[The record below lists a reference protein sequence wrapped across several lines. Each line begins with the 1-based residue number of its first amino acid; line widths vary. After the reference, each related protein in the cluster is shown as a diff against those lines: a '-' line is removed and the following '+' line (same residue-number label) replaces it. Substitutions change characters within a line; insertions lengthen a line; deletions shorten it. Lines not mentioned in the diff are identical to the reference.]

1 MTHNFTATETTYWI
15 AHEIGS
21 LTDGVLEPGE
31 SVSTGLDY
39 FETYTSGL
47 TQSQRLGALKSNY
60 EVAAAQWRETLRL
73 QDPVAHLADY
83 RWQKETGGLTLTT
96 GPRIRTDRISQS
108 QMTSTLTALAE
119 QMVPEPVQWKAES
132 GWVSMTR
139 VQLKAA
145 ATEVANHV
153 SKCFQAEEMVALD
166 IEEDPT
172 IDVEAA
178 FDAAYAA
185 L

>member
-1 MTHNFTATETTYWI
+1 MTNSFTAVTPTYWI
-15 AHEIGS
+15 AHSSDQILS
-21 LTDGVLEPGE
+21 DLLAAGE

-39 FETYTSGL
+39 LETYDSPL
-47 TQSQRLGALKSNY
+47 VQQQRLAALAQNY
-60 EVAAAQWRETLRL
+60 DVAVAQWRETLRL

-119 QMVPEPVQWKAES
+119 NMVPEPIQWKAES
-132 GWVSMTR
+132 GWVSWTR
-139 VQLKAA
+139 LQLKAA
-145 ATEVANHV
+145 ATEVASHV
-153 SKCFQAEEMVALD
+153 SKCFQAEETVALQLPT
-166 IEEDPT
+166 DPT
-172 IDVEAA
+172 LDVEAA

>member
-1 MTHNFTATETTYWI
+1 MTHSFTATVTTYWI
-15 AHEIGS
+15 AHDPHD
-21 LTDGVLEPGE
+21 LNHGVLEPGE
-31 SVSTGLDY
+31 SVSTGLALPIS
-39 FETYTSGL
+39 YTSGL
-47 TQSQRLGALKSNY
+47 TQQQRLGALKSNY
-60 EVAAAQWRETLRL
+60 NLAVAQWRETLRL

-83 RWQKETGGLTLTT
+83 RWQKETGGLDLTT

-119 QMVPEPVQWKAES
+119 NMVAEPVQWKAES
-132 GWVSMTR
+132 GWVSWTR

-145 ATEVANHV
+145 ATEVAYHV
-153 SKCFQAEEMVALD
+153 SKCFQAEETVALQLPNN
-166 IEEDPT
+166 PT
-172 IDVEAA
+172 LDVEAA

>member
-1 MTHNFTATETTYWI
+1 MTHNFVSDEMTYWI
-15 AHEIGS
+15 AHELGTIQSG
-21 LTDGVLEPGE
+21 TLEAE
-31 SVSTGLDY
+31 VELSTGLAY
-39 FETYTSGL
+39 LETYSTNPEQQL
-47 TQSQRLGALKSNY
+47 RLHKLETNY
-60 EVAAAQWRETLRL
+60 AAALAEWKETLRL

-96 GPRIRTDRISQS
+96 GPLIRTDRISQS

-139 VQLKAA
+139 LQLKAA

-153 SKCFQAEEMVALD
+153 SKCFQAEELVALE
-166 IEEDPT
+166 IEEDPA

-178 FDAAYAA
+178 FDAAYAE